1 MKIDKIT
8 VDNAH
13 LVRLQKLFNYQA
25 IDFVPLRET
34 LRFWRIFNGR
44 KDHYYLG
51 EIYNEYRNGL
61 TVDEVLDKYPDLTL
75 KSALYSHAFYTAN
88 HPQQTSKRK
97 HPVSKALVDENIAVE
112 HSVHGAAEVLGKAT
126 HIVFEGL
133 RTKKDSAI
141 WVHALVHGFDFII
154 TKDKACK
161 ESRDTMETLDITR
174 CAELRWRSIL
184 NQNGGVVTDAL
195 RQMPKIIHVPHD
207 MTPTQIKNLLRKQ
220 QRQIY
225 AIDQECVSPV
235 IDLTR
240 KVAKPGK
247 HFMEIYR
254 GGDRS
259 QTLELRDLRVD
270 VLYNQL
276 DMRQVEE
283 ADRKEIK
290 ASLKRAVEHE
300 ISVELSSVPG
310 KTNKVLFLID
320 QVDNFNPHE
329 YKYSGDFSKYHI
341 AVKTVKIFDPC
352 SMSSRER
359 LERIRRGETRYA
371 LA

>member
-1 MKIDKIT
+1 MPIDKIT
-8 VDNAH
+8 VGNAH
-13 LVRLQKLFNYQA
+13 SVRLQKAFNYES
-25 IDFVPLRET
+25 IDSAMLRET
-34 LRFWRIFNGR
+34 LRFIRFWGGV

-51 EIYNEYRNGL
+51 EIYDEYCGGL
-61 TVDEVLDKYPDLTL
+61 IVDEVLDKYPDLTL
-75 KSALYSHAFYTAN
+75 KSALYAHAFYTAN
-88 HPQQTSKRK
+88 HPNQTLKRK

-141 WVHALVHGFDFII
+141 WVHAIVHGFDFII
-154 TKDKACK
+154 TKDKASK

-174 CAELRWRSIL
+174 CAELRWRSAL
-184 NQNGGVVTDAL
+184 NQSGGVVTDAI

-235 IDLTR
+235 IDLTG

-254 GGDRS
+254 GGDRT

-276 DMRQVEE
+276 DMKQLEE

-310 KTNKVLFLID
+310 KIKKLLFLID

-329 YKYSGDFSKYHI
+329 YQYSGDFSKYHV
-341 AVKTVKIFDPC
+341 AVKTAKMFDPC

-359 LERIRRGETRYA
+359 LARIRLGEQRYA